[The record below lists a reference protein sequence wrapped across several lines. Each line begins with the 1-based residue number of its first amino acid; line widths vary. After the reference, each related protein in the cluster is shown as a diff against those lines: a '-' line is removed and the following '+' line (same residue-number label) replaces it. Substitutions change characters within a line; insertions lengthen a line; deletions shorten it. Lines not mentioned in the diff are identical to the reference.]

1 MMTLA
6 QFKAQTSG
14 GTKPKRSNH
23 LIQQM
28 DALLALYEC
37 LDGTMSLQQRRD
49 ITRKVMDVANR
60 FLDKKRLIPSKKTAG
75 VKALGR
81 MASREWTLHCTALD
95 RLAAEQKQKAQ
106 QQPHLYY
113 DQAGT
118 SQQPH
123 AYYDQ
128 AGAPQQP
135 HVYYDQAGTPP
146 QPHVYYDQ
154 AGAPPLPGWQT
165 ARPNKQQ
172 RRYDDG
178 LDPLPLNRQPRAQF
192 KMQQQQRVAQ
202 LAQQHQ
208 AAQQAR
214 ANWAAAMAKV
224 NALLGP
230 EEYKG
235 VRTKMLDASAWP
247 EFFDPQHHPAFV
259 LRDAVTQWQQAK
271 TASPFEVWLEKSFMP
286 QHENDKHLAQRVT
299 YLSPEE
305 REEYGV
311 DIVGGVFRWAES
323 GDLVHTG
330 GMTTHFSGP
339 GHAIWVC
346 SAERRFY
353 CADHVLGSFHH
364 SSFLGGVPVMG
375 AGEWAID
382 RGRLVMISNK
392 TGHYRAGFEEM
403 FRVMLRLSAN
413 GVDLSSVKVFW
424 PWPNNEGR
432 KYYPAMEFMRARAPE
447 RFREPLDQHGKP
459 LRAVPAPR
467 VPLAA

>member
-14 GTKPKRSNH
+14 GAKPKRSNL

-28 DALLALYEC
+28 DALLALYEG
-37 LDGTMSLQQRRD
+37 LDATMGLGERRD
-49 ITRKVMDVANR
+49 ITRKIMDVANR

-75 VKALGR
+75 VKALGS
-81 MASREWTLHCTALD
+81 MARQEWTQHCADLE

-106 QQPHLYY
+106 QP
-113 DQAGT
+113 
-118 SQQPH
+118 PH

-128 AGAPQQP
+128 AGATQQP
-135 HVYYDQAGTPP
+135 HAYD
-146 QPHVYYDQ
+146 DQ
-154 AGAPPLPGWQT
+154 AGAPPRPGWQA
-165 ARPNKQQ
+165 ARPNMQQ
-172 RRYDDG
+172 RRYNDG
-178 LDPLPLNRQPRAQF
+178 VDALPLNRQPRAPF
-192 KMQQQQRVAQ
+192 KMQQHQEAAR

-208 AAQQAR
+208 TARQAR

-230 EEYKG
+230 EEYRN
-235 VRTKMLDASAWP
+235 VRTKMLDPSAWP
-247 EFFDPQHHPAFV
+247 EFFDPQHRPAFV
-259 LRDAVTQWQQAK
+259 LQDAVTQWQQAK
-271 TASPFEVWLEKSFMP
+271 SASPFEVWLEKSFVP
-286 QHENDKHLAQRVT
+286 KHQNDKDLAQRVT
-299 YLSPEE
+299 YLAPEE

-330 GMTTHFSGP
+330 GMTTHFSGA

-353 CADHVLGSFHH
+353 CADHVAGSFHH

-382 RGRLVMISNK
+382 RGRLVIISNK

-424 PWPNNEGR
+424 PWPTNQGR
-432 KYYPAMEFMRARAPE
+432 KYYPAVEFMHARAPE

-459 LRAVPAPR
+459 LRTVPAPP

>member
-28 DALLALYEC
+28 DALLALYEG
-37 LDGTMSLQQRRD
+37 LDATMSLQQRRD
-49 ITRKVMDVANR
+49 ITRKIMDVATR

-75 VKALGR
+75 VKALGG
-81 MASREWTLHCTALD
+81 MARQEWTQQCAELD
-95 RLAAEQKQKAQ
+95 RLAAAQKQKAQ
-106 QQPHLYY
+106 QP
-113 DQAGT
+113 
-118 SQQPH
+118 PH
-123 AYYDQ
+123 AYDDQ
-128 AGAPQQP
+128 AGA
-135 HVYYDQAGTPP
+135 PP
-146 QPHVYYDQ
+146 QPHVYDDQVGAPPQPHAYNDQ
-154 AGAPPLPGWQT
+154 AGAPRQPGWQA
-165 ARPNKQQ
+165 ARPNMQQ
-172 RRYDDG
+172 RRYNDG

-192 KMQQQQRVAQ
+192 NMQQQQQAAR

-214 ANWAAAMAKV
+214 ANWTAAMAKV

-230 EEYKG
+230 EEYRG
-235 VRTKMLDASAWP
+235 VRTKMLDPSAWP
-247 EFFDPQHHPAFV
+247 EFFDPQHRPAY
-259 LRDAVTQWQQAK
+259 LLEDAMTQWQQAK
-271 TASPFEVWLEKSFMP
+271 SASPFEVWLEKSFMP
-286 QHENDKHLAQRVT
+286 QHAHDKDLAKRVT

-353 CADHVLGSFHH
+353 CADHVAGSFHH

-382 RGRLVMISNK
+382 RGRLVTISNK

-424 PWPNNEGR
+424 PWPTNEGR

-447 RFREPLDQHGKP
+447 RFREPLDQQGKP